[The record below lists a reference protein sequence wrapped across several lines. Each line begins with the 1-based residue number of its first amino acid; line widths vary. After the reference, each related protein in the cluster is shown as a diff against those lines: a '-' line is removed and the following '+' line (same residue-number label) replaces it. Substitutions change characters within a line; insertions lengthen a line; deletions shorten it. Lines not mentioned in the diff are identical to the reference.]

1 MQGCV
6 PFEHAAL
13 PFIKVKSS
21 FSEEQ
26 VQTFHFSNLDSPS
39 VFTPGKV
46 ALDTV
51 GFNLN

>member
-6 PFEHAAL
+6 

-21 FSEEQ
+21 FSDEE
-26 VQTFHFSNLDSPS
+26 VQTFCVSNLGSP
-39 VFTPGKV
+39 VFTSGKA

-51 GFNLN
+51 GFNLK